1 MVLAYGRTGG
11 KRYGD
16 GPARPSR
23 NVVRMAFQQRATETG
38 RHLRSAR
45 AKSVFGRTNERQHEL
60 HCGA

>member
-45 AKSVFGRTNERQHEL
+45 AKTYRLES
-60 HCGA
+60 